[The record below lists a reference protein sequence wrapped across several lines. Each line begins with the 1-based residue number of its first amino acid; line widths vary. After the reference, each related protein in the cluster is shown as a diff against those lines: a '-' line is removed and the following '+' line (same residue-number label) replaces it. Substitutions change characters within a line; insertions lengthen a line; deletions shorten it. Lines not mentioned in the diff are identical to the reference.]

1 MLGVGAVRH
10 HALLLLLLLSATAT
24 RTTMSMP
31 LPLLLLLSLLL
42 PPPPLLLPWLLL
54 LLHLA
59 QPRHAVVAAVF
70 ERVEVDV
77 GAEGQEAD
85 HQAVDQLSGRAR
97 GLEEDGQAR
106 DRQLRSGSRCAA
118 LVRRRE
124 GQRWPTGGRSLSEAC
139 VGSGEGP
146 RLTAALEDLKPP
158 RAQLV
163 ALD

>member
-1 MLGVGAVRH
+1 
-10 HALLLLLLLSATAT
+10 
-24 RTTMSMP
+24 MSMP
-31 LPLLLLLSLLL
+31 LPLLLLLLSLLL
-42 PPPPLLLPWLLL
+42 PPPPHLLPWLLL

-118 LVRRRE
+118 LVRHRE

>member
-70 ERVEVDV
+70 ERVKVDV

-85 HQAVDQLSGRAR
+85 HQAVDQLSGRAG
-97 GLEEDGQAR
+97 GLEEDRQAR
-106 DRQLRSGSRCAA
+106 DRQLRSEEEVRSVSAASRGSARAD
-118 LVRRRE
+118 
-124 GQRWPTGGRSLSEAC
+124 GRSVPTRGMCWKAR
-139 VGSGEGP
+139 G
-146 RLTAALEDLKPP
+146 
-158 RAQLV
+158 RAFRPHSKISNHH
-163 ALD
+163 ARSS

>member
-1 MLGVGAVRH
+1 MLVLGAVRH

-31 LPLLLLLSLLL
+31 LPLLLLLLSLLL
-42 PPPPLLLPWLLL
+42 PPPPLLLPCLLL

-118 LVRRRE
+118 LVRRRDSD
-124 GQRWPTGGRSLSEAC
+124 GRRA
-139 VGSGEGP
+139 VGPYPRHVLEGEG
-146 RLTAALEDLKPP
+146 
-158 RAQLV
+158 RAFRPHSKISNHH
-163 ALD
+163 ARSS

>member
-1 MLGVGAVRH
+1 MLVLGAVRH

-31 LPLLLLLSLLL
+31 LPLLLLLLSLLL
-42 PPPPLLLPWLLL
+42 PPPPLLLPCLLL

-106 DRQLRSGSRCAA
+106 DRQLRSEEEVRSVSAASRGSAMA
-118 LVRRRE
+118 D
-124 GQRWPTGGRSLSEAC
+124 GRSVPTRGMCWKARAAP
-139 VGSGEGP
+139 SG
-146 RLTAALEDLKPP
+146 RTQRSQTTTRAARSP
-158 RAQLV
+158 
-163 ALD
+163 